1 MSARAS
7 VVVEL
12 VCTAGTL
19 LLLRRPL
26 NDGAVALVGRDSLG
40 RCCLVTWK
48 RKDTTSKAR
57 ALRRLYLGKP
67 SPGRDTRVRWA
78 LPIVWEESL
87 R

>member
-12 VCTAGTL
+12 VCTAGTLLLL

-67 SPGRDTRVRWA
+67 SPGCDTRVR
-78 LPIVWEESL
+78 
-87 R
+87 